1 MRMKKSQFLFGL
13 FFMMMLTFSLSSL
26 FGQQRSRAEIAW
38 DWIYNAK
45 ALVID
50 VRTPEEFNSGHL
62 DMAINI
68 PLDTIEKR
76 ITAIVPNKTASI
88 VLYCRSG
95 NRSGQAYNILKS
107 LGYTRIHN
115 GGGYTELLQARP
127 KK

>member
-1 MRMKKSQFLFGL
+1 MKKPQFLFGL
-13 FFMMMLTFSLSSL
+13 LFMMMFTFSLSSL

-76 ITAIVPNKTASI
+76 IAAIVPNKASPL

-107 LGYTRIHN
+107 LGYTRIHS

-127 KK
+127 KR